1 MASSSAPDAAP
12 RPVRVT
18 IVVEARAVPAFEWAL
33 EESAL
38 SLASFETGPGGAW
51 RIDAIVPGDRPLGEI
66 ETRLALAAASL
77 GASPPAAV
85 IEPVPDIDWVAENQ
99 RSFPPLRVGRF
110 YVRGSHVVGDSP
122 PGAWTIAL
130 DAGIAFGSGEHATTR
145 GCLNAIEA
153 HAKRRRRRPVALD
166 LGCGSAILAIGAVR
180 AGARRVVASD
190 IDADSVRVARENL
203 RGNAVASRVR
213 AIVSDGFARLPRRC
227 RYDLV
232 MANILARPLV
242 RLSRDLTKALA
253 RGGTL
258 VLSGLL
264 AEQEREVRAAYL
276 GHRLALVARHPIAGW
291 HTLVFRKR

>member
-1 MASSSAPDAAP
+1 M
-12 RPVRVT
+12 RVT
-18 IVVEARAVPAFEWAL
+18 IVIEAQAVPVFERAL
-33 EESAL
+33 EDVAL
-38 SLASFETGPGGAW
+38 SLASFETRPDGAW
-51 RIDAIVPGDRPLGEI
+51 RIDAIVPGDEAGGEI

-77 GASPPAAV
+77 GAPPPAAV

-99 RSFPPLRVGRF
+99 RSFPPLRIGRF
-110 YVRGSHVVGDSP
+110 YVRGSHIRGTSP

-145 GCLNAIEA
+145 GCLNAIESQ
-153 HAKRRRRRPVALD
+153 AKRRRRRPTALD
-166 LGCGSAILAIGAVR
+166 LGCGSAILAIGAMR
-180 AGARRVVASD
+180 SGARRVAASD
-190 IDADSVRVARENL
+190 IDSDSVRVARANL
-203 RGNAVASRVR
+203 RGNAVARHVR
-213 AIVSDGFARLPRRC
+213 AIVSDGFARLPRRR

-242 RLSRDLTKALA
+242 RLSRELAGALR

-264 AEQEREVRAAYL
+264 AEQEREVRAAYV
-276 GHRLALVARHPIAGW
+276 GRRLAFVARYPIAGW